1 MNFNWT
7 LPHWCWMWPWLPL
20 LALYTHWGWLNPDQ
34 WSWGLDPDPQ
44 PLGGAAAPSPARRA
58 TAKPEAPWPD
68 EPAIRQQLSWRGLRM
83 LTFKTGPQRAGT
95 TEVRLDL
102 QWQGPLAECL
112 DMWQS
117 LALLWP
123 QMHLDA
129 LTLQSQSATDFKVHW
144 RGWWR
149 QMVVPRPLPAL
160 PTTQLD
166 FKKWSTH
173 RVFHVQWFQSHQM
186 ALWRQ
191 TQGGRQVLPWLRPEQ
206 LQWVAYVH
214 GDPPQAWV
222 SWQQHTV
229 AVAEGDRLG
238 QHGGVVR
245 SITAKEMT
253 ITEGGL
259 VHRLRP
265 RVAESSPMG
274 VDGFDATAHLPIELS
289 PAKP

>member
-1 MNFNWT
+1 M
-7 LPHWCWMWPWLPL
+7 
-20 LALYTHWGWLNPDQ
+20 
-34 WSWGLDPDPQ
+34 
-44 PLGGAAAPSPARRA
+44 
-58 TAKPEAPWPD
+58 
-68 EPAIRQQLSWRGLRM
+68 LS
-83 LTFKTGPQRAGT
+83 FKTGPQRAGT
-95 TEVRLDL
+95 TEVRVDL

-129 LTLQSQSATDFKVHW
+129 ITLQSQSATDFKVNW

-149 QMVVPRPLPAL
+149 HMVVPSPLPEL
-160 PTTQLD
+160 PTTRLD

-173 RVFHVQWFQSHQM
+173 RVFNAQWFQSHQ
-186 ALWRQ
+186 ATLWRQ

-214 GDPPQAWV
+214 GNPPQAWV

-229 AVAEGDRLG
+229 AIAVGDRLG
-238 QHGGVVR
+238 LKGGVVQ
-245 SITAKEMT
+245 SITPKEL
-253 ITEGGL
+253 IISDGDW

-265 RVAESSPMG
+265 KVVGSNPEGA
-274 VDGFDATAHLPIELS
+274 DGFNAVPHLPTGLA
-289 PAKP
+289 PATP